1 MKKIFPIVIS
11 LLLIITSFSIITN
24 AQSIEDINFN
34 EQIVSKNIEIFD
46 EYYVLVTVKEEF
58 TSLNMQSVQSNSYT
72 KTGSKEY
79 KAYNKDGEVIWK
91 FTIMGNFTVVS
102 GISATCTKATY
113 YSSIVGNGWSL
124 KSGNAYKSS
133 NQAIGDAT
141 FQHKTLF
148 IVTDTKNCHVVLSCD
163 SNGNFS

>member
-1 MKKIFPIVIS
+1 MKKISSLFIS
-11 LLLIITSFSIITN
+11 VLLLITSFSILTN
-24 AQSIEDINFN
+24 AQSIESINLN

-46 EYYVLVTVKEEF
+46 DYYVLITVKEQC
-58 TSLNMQSVQSNSYT
+58 TPLNTQSVQSSSYT

-102 GISATCTKATY
+102 GISANCTKATY
-113 YSSIVGNGWSL
+113 SFSILGSGWSL

-148 IVTDTKNCHVVLSCD
+148 IVTDTKSCHVVLSCD